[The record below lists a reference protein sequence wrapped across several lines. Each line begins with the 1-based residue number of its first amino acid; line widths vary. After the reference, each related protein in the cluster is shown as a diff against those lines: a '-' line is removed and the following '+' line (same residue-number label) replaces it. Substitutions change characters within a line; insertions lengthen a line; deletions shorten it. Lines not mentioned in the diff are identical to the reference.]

1 MIDQQKKSQYW
12 KHFTDE
18 SNKIF
23 RPKKITEIRLK
34 QVKEIVLGDDF
45 LWREVLSSRHA
56 LDNTPIELKEI
67 SPSDY
72 QQARANFWAIVR
84 GKIHRQLAQSTG

>member
-1 MIDQQKKSQYW
+1 MIDEQKKSQYW

-18 SNKIF
+18 SNKVF

-34 QVKEIVLGDDF
+34 QVKEIVLGDNF
-45 LWREVLSSRHA
+45 RWQEVLSSRHA
-56 LDNTPIELKEI
+56 FDNTPSELKEI

-72 QQARANFWAIVR
+72 QQVRANFWALIR
-84 GKIHRQLAQSTG
+84 EKIQRQLAHSTG